1 VRELIQLP
9 QQSTRPNPGA
19 GRGETAF
26 TLPEMLACVFVMG
39 LAIVFIAPGIWKAY
53 EHSSLAIAAANIR
66 QLSAGGAQY
75 LAENNYRYWKFRE
88 NGATSIDASG
98 NPVVGTRYW
107 FGYESNGSASSG
119 EGKRSFDASQG
130 PLAGY
135 VPKGIH
141 PDPSFA
147 THASA
152 FKPKFKCGYLG
163 IGYNVV
169 LGGGWSPGPKTKTM
183 SYWQLSDPGKVVV
196 FTTCAQVNNFQSP
209 ASTSHPMLEEF
220 YGIDQNEKTVHFRAG
235 KVAMVGFADG
245 SASFLPMD
253 ESTRDNRI
261 KGVDIGRFAPVGS
274 FKYLK

>member
-1 VRELIQLP
+1 MPE
-9 QQSTRPNPGA
+9 GA
-19 GRGETAF
+19 GWKPALPKPDFSSITAF
-26 TLPEMLACVFVMG
+26 TLIEMLACVFVMA
-39 LAIVFIAPGIWKAY
+39 LALVFIAPGIWKAY
-53 EHSSLAIAAANIR
+53 ERSSLAIAAANIR

-88 NGATSIDASG
+88 NGVSTMDADG
-98 NPVVGTRYW
+98 NLISGTRYW
-107 FGYESNGSASSG
+107 FGYESNGSAASG
-119 EGKRSFDASQG
+119 EGQRSFDPSQG

-152 FKPKFKCGYLG
+152 FKPKFKSGYLG
-163 IGYNVV
+163 IGYNVL

-183 SYWQLSDPGKVVV
+183 SYWQLSDPGQVVV
-196 FTTCAQVNNFQSP
+196 FTTCAQVNTFQSP

-220 YGIDQNEKTVHFRAG
+220 YGIDQREKTVHFRAG
-235 KVAMVGFADG
+235 KVAMVGFASG
-245 SASFLPMD
+245 SAGFLPMD